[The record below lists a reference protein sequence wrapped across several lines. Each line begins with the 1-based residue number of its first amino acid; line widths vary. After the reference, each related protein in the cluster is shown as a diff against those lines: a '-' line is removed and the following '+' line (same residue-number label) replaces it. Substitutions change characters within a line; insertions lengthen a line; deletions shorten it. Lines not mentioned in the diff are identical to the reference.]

1 MNILSIQTSSRCTDG
16 AVVLECA
23 LSEPVDDDFISIL
36 TDFGELHSRKLGA
49 IQMFTL
55 QADEWLCMKG
65 LSGDSLLYVTLQKR
79 DRERAE
85 SLIEEIVTRYL
96 SIRKTDTDI
105 K

>member
-1 MNILSIQTSSRCTDG
+1 MHTSSRCTDG
-16 AVVLECA
+16 AVIIECA

-36 TDFGELHSRKLGA
+36 TDFGELHSRKLGV

-55 QADEWLCMKG
+55 HVGEWMGMKG
-65 LSGDSLLYVTLQKR
+65 LTGDSLLYITHQKE

-85 SLIEEIVTRYL
+85 ILIEEILTRYL
-96 SIRKTDTDI
+96 SIRKTDTNI